1 MIPHGTL
8 ISEVGAEAIEK
19 GFGVPIFGSR
29 KLLNWESDRQ
39 LKEKL
44 MKESRI
50 RTPRSFSSP
59 KEINTLAIVKLDG
72 ARGGQGYFLADS
84 PASFQEKKRI
94 MEKKGILKKGT
105 PLYIQEYVVGVP
117 VYLHFFYSPLRRELE
132 LLGVERR
139 YETTVDAIGRIPSQM
154 QEGVMPSYVVVGNIP
169 LVLRESLLEEVY
181 RMGEEFVRTAARLVP
196 PGVIGPFCIE
206 GVYDENA
213 EFVAFE
219 FSARIVAGT
228 NLYILGSP
236 YSGLIYEKPLSMG
249 RRIAVEIKNA
259 MRSGSLAKVLT

>member
-1 MIPHGTL
+1 M
-8 ISEVGAEAIEK
+8 
-19 GFGVPIFGSR
+19 
-29 KLLNWESDRQ
+29 
-39 LKEKL
+39 
-44 MKESRI
+44 
-50 RTPRSFSSP
+50 
-59 KEINTLAIVKLDG
+59 
-72 ARGGQGYFLADS
+72 
-84 PASFQEKKRI
+84 
-94 MEKKGILKKGT
+94 
-105 PLYIQEYVVGVP
+105 GVP

>member
-1 MIPHGTL
+1 
-8 ISEVGAEAIEK
+8 
-19 GFGVPIFGSR
+19 
-29 KLLNWESDRQ
+29 
-39 LKEKL
+39 

-59 KEINTLAIVKLDG
+59 KEINKLAIVKLHG

-84 PASFQEKKRI
+84 PTSFQEKKRI

-105 PLYIQEYVVGVP
+105 TLYIQEYVVGVP
-117 VYLHFFYSPLRRELE
+117 VYLQFFYSPLTRELE

-206 GVYDENA
+206 GVYGENA
-213 EFVAFE
+213 VFVAFE

-259 MRSGSLAKVLT
+259 MRSSSLAKVLT